1 MALTENCRIYQ
12 APKDSSQTSDV
23 IELNVGGQVYYT
35 RRATLTSMP
44 NSLLAK
50 MFASKKEPPGD
61 MSRDT
66 RGRCFIDRDGFLF
79 RYVLDYLRDRHVVLP
94 DHFPERGRLKREAEY
109 FQLPELVKIL
119 TPDEG
124 KRANYDEY
132 PHSDLDDVS
141 QGSDQRSYPPASHRR
156 YGFIT
161 VASARDAC
169 VPDAKGARAPKLFV
183 CGRIA
188 LAKEVFGEA
197 LKESRDP
204 GRPPERYTSR
214 FVLTFVH
221 AERAFDLLAESGF
234 RLLACSSALT
244 APLYAAQTDDRQWC
258 KCTEYVFYHWKSL
271 MGCVNCL
278 ETMRKARV
286 LFLQTAPLSGPS
298 AWSSSHCECCCK
310 SQKSEREGESGTSFN
325 ELSTSCS
332 ETQSEASSPQETV
345 IARPISQQHH
355 HIQTLE
361 RTVKKGPAQAMQT
374 ETRRRTELLRTRTT
388 GPRDHM
394 TPSKRKPTKEKL
406 TPEQEL
412 QKCIQDF
419 RRIRIPERFPDRK
432 NTWQS
437 DLLRKYHL

>member
-12 APKDSSQTSDV
+12 APKDSGSTQTSDV

-44 NSLLAK
+44 SSLLAK
-50 MFASKKEPPGD
+50 MFSSKKETSGD
-61 MSRDT
+61 MARDT

-79 RYVLDYLRDRHVVLP
+79 RYVLDYLRDKYVVLP

-119 TPDEG
+119 SPDDL
-124 KRANYDEY
+124 KRPNHDEY
-132 PHSDLDDVS
+132 PHSDVDDIS
-141 QGSDQRSYPPASHRR
+141 QGSDQRPYPSSHRR

-161 VASARDAC
+161 VASTRDAC
-169 VPDAKGARAPKLFV
+169 ASDGKGTRLPKLFV
-183 CGRIA
+183 CGRVA

-197 LKESRDP
+197 LRESRDP
-204 GRPPERYTSR
+204 ERPPERYTSR
-214 FVLTFVH
+214 FVLTFGH

-234 RLLACSSALT
+234 RLVACSSALT
-244 APLYAAQTDDRQWC
+244 SPLHTTHIDHRQWC
-258 KCTEYVFYHWKSL
+258 KCTEYVFF
-271 MGCVNCL
+271 
-278 ETMRKARV
+278 R
-286 LFLQTAPLSGPS
+286 GPS

-345 IARPISQQHH
+345 IARPVSQQHH

-361 RTVKKGPAQAMQT
+361 RTQKKGPAQAMQG
-374 ETRRRTELLRTRTT
+374 ETHRRTELLRTRTT

-437 DLLRKYHL
+437 DLLRKYRL

>member
-12 APKDSSQTSDV
+12 APKDSGSTQTSDV

-50 MFASKKEPPGD
+50 MFSSKKEPSGD
-61 MSRDT
+61 MARDT

-79 RYVLDYLRDRHVVLP
+79 RYVLDYLRDKHVVLP

-119 TPDEG
+119 TPDDL
-124 KRANYDEY
+124 KRPNHDEY

-141 QGSDQRSYPPASHRR
+141 QGSDQRSYPSSHRR

-161 VASARDAC
+161 VASAREAC
-169 VPDAKGARAPKLFV
+169 VSDVKGTRLPKLFV
-183 CGRIA
+183 CGRVA

-197 LKESRDP
+197 LRESRDP
-204 GRPPERYTSR
+204 ERPPERYTSR
-214 FVLTFVH
+214 FVLTFGH

-234 RLLACSSALT
+234 RLVACSSALT
-244 APLYAAQTDDRQWC
+244 SPLYAAHSDDRQWC
-258 KCTEYVFYHWKSL
+258 KCTEYVFY
-271 MGCVNCL
+271 
-278 ETMRKARV
+278 R
-286 LFLQTAPLSGPS
+286 GPS

-345 IARPISQQHH
+345 IARPVSQQHH

-394 TPSKRKPTKEKL
+394 TPSKRKPAKEKL